1 MAGTILSTERKAFSM
16 TTNPEQTPP
25 ARRRGIYVEN
35 AWVAAAVVLV
45 VVGVIALGY
54 FTVIQVFGVP
64 WYAAVPL
71 SLLAGA
77 GIVLR
82 EMTFSWKAWLLA
94 AVLTV
99 LAVASGLGYYLSQVA

>member
-1 MAGTILSTERKAFSM
+1 MAVD
-16 TTNPEQTPP
+16 PEQSPPP
-25 ARRRGIYVEN
+25 ARGGI
-35 AWVAAAVVLV
+35 WIGSGVALAVVVLV
-45 VVGVIALGY
+45 VVAVIAIGY

-82 EMTFSWKAWLLA
+82 EMTFSWKAWLIA

-99 LAVASGLGYYLSQVA
+99 LAAASGFGYYLSQVA